1 MISMDSIR
9 ALCRQRIDALH
20 VSGSGDDPSQFENQ
34 VVRLVE
40 ENTASGRFQRLV
52 FSRAKGRLLTLA
64 DYIDLVIFHA
74 QHERAR
80 LLALE
85 EGDTAEWN
93 RLRDFLYRRACRMT
107 SRFRNG
113 SVASTDALDFAQQ
126 ACLVVF
132 AQRYPCD
139 VSFDAWAT
147 TILKNLILAHYTR
160 SPDVLNQ
167 RRSPNSLD
175 APRVSDDGANGLF
188 DEMVAA
194 PQSLAPFEKV
204 ENQTLLLD
212 AIARLRSMAQR
223 QVITWTYLDQLDDGQ
238 IARRLRKNKPDVYN
252 LRHRALLRLKQILA
266 ESSQ

>member
-1 MISMDSIR
+1 MDSIR
-9 ALCRQRIDALH
+9 TLCRQRIAALR
-20 VSGSGDDPSQFENQ
+20 VSTNDPGQFENQ
-34 VVRLVE
+34 LVRLVE
-40 ENTASGRFQRLV
+40 ENTGSGRFQRLA
-52 FSRAKGRLLTLA
+52 SGRGKRRPLTLA
-64 DYIDLVIFHA
+64 DYLDIVIFHA
-74 QHERAR
+74 RRERAR

-85 EGDTAEWN
+85 EGDATEWN

-113 SVASTDALDFAQQ
+113 SVSSTDALDFAQQ
-126 ACLVVF
+126 ACLVIF

-175 APRVSDDGANGLF
+175 APQ
-188 DEMVAA
+188 VADNRSIGSLGELVA
-194 PQSLAPFEKV
+194 SPQSLAPFEKI

-223 QVITWTYLDQLDDGQ
+223 QVIIWTYLDQLDDGQ
-238 IARRLRKNKPDVYN
+238 IARRLQKTKPDVYN
-252 LRHRALLRLKQILA
+252 LRRRALLRLKEILK